1 MNRSIEYFLI
11 SILAS
16 CFLSCKQSPEKDGTD
31 TIASFREHFADPP
44 AEYRA
49 VPFWVWDE
57 QISPEGIDFQ
67 LEQFKKAGIGG
78 VFVHPR
84 PGLLTEYLSEEWFNL
99 FDHAVQKGR
108 ELGMEVWIYDENSYP
123 SGFAGGHVPAQ
134 MPDSYQ
140 HGAGLALEKQ
150 EVLNV
155 VPSDTVAVV
164 LKKEGDRFKDVTR
177 EAEKE
182 NGHSGTWYVFRKT
195 YPSKSWWYGG
205 FSYVDLLYPG
215 VTQKF
220 LDLTMKGYEEKN
232 RQDFGKTLAGIFT
245 DEPNLEA
252 ALSGGAIIRWTPDL
266 WDAFLKKWGYDL
278 RVCLPSIVEET
289 GNWRKV
295 RHDYYELLL
304 DLFIDRWSKPWYE
317 YCVANNLKWT
327 GHYWEHGWPVPT
339 DGIDELAFYTW
350 HQMPGVDMLGFRLDE
365 SGLGGQFGNDRAIRE
380 LLSAANQTGSKRTL
394 SETYGGG
401 GWDMTF
407 SEQKRLA
414 DWQFALGVNC
424 VNLCLSFYSL
434 NGVRKFDYPLS
445 FTYHEPWWDQYKWMA
460 GYLGRI
466 SMAMASGEQVNHTL
480 VLQPNTSAWMYFSRR
495 ISNPRIGEI
504 GNGFKKFV
512 YLLEQ
517 QHVEYDL
524 GSENVLKRMGSVK
537 DKSLTV
543 GERVYSLVV
552 IPAEMENI
560 DRTTLTLLEKYIVNG
575 GKVLAFRNSIPLVDG
590 EPSSAADE
598 LKAQAG
604 DNWVTAGSPGD
615 PVALKLL
622 LNQNFILN
630 DITRNGM
637 LYHQRRILDDGQL
650 LFIANPHKS
659 KSAEATVTIT
669 GSDVSCLDP
678 VTGKIFGY
686 PFGKVKG
693 GVSFKVR
700 LEPAGS
706 FLFAINDR
714 KFNEPEYLPVSGTET
729 EIVNAGPLSV
739 RRESDNVLVMDYL
752 DLKTAASE
760 KKDIYFMD
768 AAIGLYKEMGLEMGN
783 PWQHKIQYR
792 KNYLELDTLF
802 DGKPGFEAAYH
813 FNISGDLNPNAAKQ
827 IRAVAER
834 PELWSLSINGKEVPV
849 TPGKY
854 WIDKDFAIY
863 AIGPYLKL
871 GENIVRLKAPR
882 MHVLAEIMP
891 IYLLGDFLVKP
902 SEKGFALY
910 PGDIGSTGSW
920 KEAGLPF
927 YPGKVA
933 YSRSFEIKKEA
944 GVFYKVKLREWK
956 GTVAEVQVNG
966 RFAGIIAWQPHELDV
981 TEFLKEGKNEI
992 SVTVTGSLRNTF
1004 GPFHDKSDDWIIGPH
1019 SWIKAPGKQPPGSAY
1034 FLNDDG
1040 LMEPFR
1046 LVGVKRVAGDEK
1058 TGN

>member
-1 MNRSIEYFLI
+1 MNKCIGYFLI
-11 SILAS
+11 SILSTYLIS
-16 CFLSCKQSPEKDGTD
+16 CTQVPETDGKD
-31 TIASFREHFADPP
+31 TIASFRERFADPP

-67 LEQFKKAGIGG
+67 LEQFKKTGIGG

-84 PGLLTEYLSEEWFNL
+84 PGLQTEYLSKEWFAL
-99 FDHAVQKGR
+99 FDHAVQKGK

-134 MPDSYQ
+134 MPDSYK
-140 HGAGLALEKQ
+140 HGAGLSMEKQ
-150 EVLNV
+150 DVLNV
-155 VPSDTVAVV
+155 VLSDTVAVI
-164 LKKEGDRFKDVTR
+164 LKKEGDGFKQVINA

-182 NGHSGTWYVFRKT
+182 KGKAGTWYIFRKT

-205 FSYVDLLYPG
+205 YSYVDLLYPG
-215 VTQKF
+215 VTKKF
-220 LDLTMKGYEEKN
+220 LELTMKGYEENN

-252 ALSGGAIIRWTPDL
+252 ALSGGAILRWTPDL
-266 WDAFLKKWGYDL
+266 WDTFQKKWGYDL

-380 LLSAANQTGSKRTL
+380 LLSAANQSGSKRTM

-460 GYLGRI
+460 GYIGRV
-466 SMAMASGEQVNHTL
+466 SMAMATGQQINHTL

-495 ISNPRIGEI
+495 VNNPRIGEI
-504 GNGFKKFV
+504 GTDFKKFV
-512 YLLEQ
+512 YQLEQ
-517 QHVEYDL
+517 QQIEYDL

-537 DKSLTV
+537 GNSLNV
-543 GERVYSLVV
+543 GKRDYSLVV

-560 DRTTLTLLEKYIVNG
+560 DRSTLSLLEKFIENG
-575 GKVLAFRNSIPLVDG
+575 GKVLAFRESIPLVDG

-598 LKAQAG
+598 LKLRSA
-604 DNWVTAGSPGD
+604 DNWVITANPED
-615 PVALKLL
+615 AAAIKLMRSTDFHL
-622 LNQNFILN
+622 
-630 DITRNGM
+630 DDSSRNGM
-637 LYHQRRILDDGQL
+637 LYHQRRMLNDGQL
-650 LFIANPHKS
+650 LFIANPHKT
-659 KSAEATVTIT
+659 KGAGATVTMP
-669 GSDVSCLDP
+669 GKHVSCFDP
-678 VTGKIFGY
+678 VTGKVYNY
-686 PFGKVKG
+686 PSVKG
-693 GVSFKVR
+693 KRGISFTVK

-706 FLFAINDR
+706 YLFAITEK
-714 KFNEPEYLPVSGTET
+714 KFNDPEYPGVSARET
-729 EIVNAGPLSV
+729 EIENAGPFLV
-739 RRESDNVLVMDYL
+739 KRESDNVLVLDYL

-760 KKDIYFMD
+760 KKNIYFMD
-768 AAIGLYKEMGLEMGN
+768 AAIGLYKEMGIEMGN

-792 KNYLELDTLF
+792 KNYLEMDTLF
-802 DGKPGFEAAYH
+802 EGKPGFEVAYH
-813 FNISGDLNPNAAKQ
+813 FNIGGDLKPDAAKQ

-834 PELWSLSINGKEVPV
+834 HELWSLSINGNEVPV
-849 TPGKY
+849 TEGKY
-854 WIDKDFAIY
+854 WTDKDFAVY
-863 AIGPYLKL
+863 AVGPYLKSGANVL
-871 GENIVRLKAPR
+871 KLKAPR
-882 MHVLAEIMP
+882 MHILAEIMP
-891 IYLLGDFLVKP
+891 VYLLGDFLVKP
-902 SEKGFALY
+902 SDKGFEIY

-920 KEAGLPF
+920 KAAGLPF

-933 YSRSFEIKKEA
+933 YSSIFEVQKEA
-944 GVFYKVKLREWK
+944 GSIFKVKLREWK
-956 GTVAEVQVNG
+956 GTVAEVLVNG
-966 RFAGIIAWQPHELDV
+966 KVAGIIAWQPNELDV
-981 TEFLKEGKNEI
+981 TGLLEQGKNEI
-992 SVTVTGSLRNTF
+992 SVVVTGSLKNTF
-1004 GPFHDKSDDWIIGPH
+1004 GPFHDNRDDWIIGPH
-1019 SWIKAPGKQPPGSAY
+1019 SWIKAPATQPPGSDY
-1034 FLNDDG
+1034 YLSDYG
-1040 LMEPFR
+1040 LMEPFL
-1046 LVGVKRVAGDEK
+1046 LVK
-1058 TGN
+1058 GNR